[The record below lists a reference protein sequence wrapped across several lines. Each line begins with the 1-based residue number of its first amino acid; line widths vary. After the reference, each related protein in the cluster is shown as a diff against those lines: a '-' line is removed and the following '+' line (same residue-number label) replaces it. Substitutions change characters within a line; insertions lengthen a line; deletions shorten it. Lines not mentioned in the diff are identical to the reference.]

1 MRVDRI
7 ILSIIFLMSLAPA
20 CRHRPDSIAKLH
32 GLELPGIDGAPA
44 RVLFEDRGKVHVRGC
59 PATFAVPPAGVVA
72 KVQCNIDLNLAPIA
86 VASYK
91 SRLAKSLSVR
101 STDVMTKS
109 EIEVERNE
117 EALAKLQ
124 KSLLD
129 IRLAG
134 RVDDGTIVPEILRAE
149 AHSLDLR
156 AKLVAAR
163 SRSFQFDRIMKSLKN
178 TTSTRFFGP
187 GIDQQAALAP
197 FEPKK
202 SHDRIIAQGSCVKR
216 NDLGMVFCE
225 IPAGRFIMGAPANE
239 GNPAQNREEQPEH
252 QVVLTSDFEL
262 MATEVTQAMWMAVM
276 VRNPS
281 PFIAPGNPVEKVTY
295 EEVTLEFLPRLN
307 ARLKSDGYLY
317 RLPTEAE
324 WEYACRARQTG
335 NYGIDGDSKT
345 FAWLL
350 GNSER
355 ETSTVARLRPNGFG
369 LFDMHGNV
377 RELVQDAFAAYEAD
391 PVSDPV
397 IADGDGQISRGGGW
411 RDPDGMAKCATRG
424 LAIANLRDEGT
435 GFRLVRVR

>member
-7 ILSIIFLMSLAPA
+7 MILIIFLMSLAPA
-20 CRHRPDSIAKLH
+20 CRHRADPIAKLNEMQLT
-32 GLELPGIDGAPA
+32 GAVESPG
-44 RVLFEDRGKVHVRGC
+44 RVLFEDRGKVHIRGC
-59 PATFAVPPAGVVA
+59 PETFMSPAGRAVTKA
-72 KVQCNIDLNLAPIA
+72 QCNIDLKIAPIA
-86 VASYK
+86 TVNYK
-91 SRLAKSLSVR
+91 SRLAKALSVR
-101 STDVMTKS
+101 SIDALTKA
-109 EIEVERNE
+109 EIEVENR
-117 EALAKLQ
+117 EAVLAKLQ

-129 IRLAG
+129 IRMAG
-134 RVDDGTIVPEILRAE
+134 RVHDGGIVAEILRAE
-149 AHSLDLR
+149 SHSLDLR
-156 AKLVAAR
+156 AKLVAAK
-163 SRSFQFDRIMKSLKN
+163 SRSFQFDRIMKSLRN

-197 FEPKK
+197 FETKK
-202 SHDRIIAQGSCVKR
+202 IHDNIIVPGSCVKR
-216 NDLGMVFCE
+216 NELGMVFCD
-225 IPAGRFIMGAPANE
+225 IPAGMFVMGAPKNE
-239 GNPAQNREEQPEH
+239 ADPAQNREEQPEH
-252 QVVLTSDFEL
+252 QVSLTSDFEM

-281 PFIAPGNPVEKVTY
+281 QFIAPGNPVEKATY

-324 WEYACRARQTG
+324 WEYACRARHTG
-335 NYGIDGDSKT
+335 PFGIDGDSKT
-345 FAWLL
+345 FAWLI

-355 ETSTVARLRPNGFG
+355 ETSSVSRLRPNNFG

-377 RELVQDAFAAYEAD
+377 RELVQDAFASYENE

-411 RDPDGMAKCATRG
+411 RDPDGLAKCTTRG
-424 LAIANLRDEGT
+424 LAIANQRDEGT

>member
-1 MRVDRI
+1 MQIDRI
-7 ILSIIFLMSLAPA
+7 IFLIILAA
-20 CRHRPDSIAKLH
+20 ACGCRHRIDPIAKFH
-32 GLELPGIDGAPA
+32 EMELAGTDDAPA

-59 PATFAVPPAGVVA
+59 PSTFVVPATGLVA
-72 KVQCNIDLNLAPIA
+72 KAQCNIDLNIAPIA
-86 VASYK
+86 SPSYK
-91 SRLAKSLSVR
+91 ARLAKSLSVR

-124 KSLLD
+124 KSQLD

-134 RVDDGTIVPEILRAE
+134 RVDDGTIVNEILRAE

-156 AKLVAAR
+156 AKLVAAK
-163 SRSFQFDRIMKSLKN
+163 SRSFQFDRIMKSLK
-178 TTSTRFFGP
+178 TTTNTRFFGP

-197 FEPKK
+197 FETKK
-202 SHDRIIAQGSCVKR
+202 SRDHIIARGSCVKR
-216 NDLGMVFCE
+216 NELGMVFCD
-225 IPAGRFIMGAPANE
+225 IPAGTFIMGAPKNE
-239 GNPAQNREEQPEH
+239 ANPAQNPEEQPQH

-281 PFIAPGNPVEKVTY
+281 QFIAPGNPVEKATY
-295 EEVTLEFLPRLN
+295 EEVTLEFIPRLN

-324 WEYACRARQTG
+324 WEYACRARHTG
-335 NYGIDGDSKT
+335 NFGIDGDSKN

-355 ETSTVARLRPNGFG
+355 ETSSVARLRPNGFG

-377 RELVQDAFAAYEAD
+377 RELVQDAFAPYESD
-391 PVSDPV
+391 PVIDPV

-411 RDPDGMAKCATRG
+411 RDPDGLAKCATRG
-424 LAIANLRDEGT
+424 LAISNLRDEGT